1 MVRFILMIGIIIGQV
16 GLGHAQGDEE
26 QYEYHVLATSRT
38 STMEKELNEMAHE
51 GFRFA
56 SVMGG
61 KTLFGGNETVVVMSK
76 PEESASQVLYEYKLL
91 ATNRTSTME
100 KEMKAAGKEGYAYSG
115 QTVFQTNFRG
125 KEVIVIMERPIALT
139 PVYYTYKLLP
149 TSKTSTMH
157 KELNEVGV
165 EGYILKG
172 LTVAK
177 TMFGGPE
184 LVSILARV
192 AQREGVEE

>member
-1 MVRFILMIGIIIGQV
+1 
-16 GLGHAQGDEE
+16 
-26 QYEYHVLATSRT
+26 
-38 STMEKELNEMAHE
+38 
-51 GFRFA
+51 
-56 SVMGG
+56 
-61 KTLFGGNETVVVMSK
+61 
-76 PEESASQVLYEYKLL
+76 
-91 ATNRTSTME
+91 
-100 KEMKAAGKEGYAYSG
+100 
-115 QTVFQTNFRG
+115 
-125 KEVIVIMERPIALT
+125 MERPIDLT
-139 PVYYTYKLLP
+139 PVYYTYKLLA

-157 KELNEVGV
+157 KELNKVGV